1 MFFFEQDDVNVSR
14 VIRELTPEPGIIV
27 RGRLEEP
34 TEIMITAENQPICKI
49 NAGSKGL
56 TIVDAYVLFMAVCYV
71 FMFHYPPP
79 VKNLCLYLQKCILQ
93 IRDNKKLPINVIK
106 FVNDVDRFAS
116 QGQV

>member
-1 MFFFEQDDVNVSR
+1 MSTVV
-14 VIRELTPEPGIIV
+14 RELTPEPSIIV

-34 TEIMITAENQPICKI
+34 TEIMITAENQPICKV
-49 NAGSKGL
+49 NDCSKGM

-79 VKNLCLYLQKCILQ
+79 VKNFCLYLQKCILQ
-93 IRDNKKLPINVIK
+93 IKDNKKLPTNIIN
-106 FVNDVDRFAS
+106 FVNDIDRFAS